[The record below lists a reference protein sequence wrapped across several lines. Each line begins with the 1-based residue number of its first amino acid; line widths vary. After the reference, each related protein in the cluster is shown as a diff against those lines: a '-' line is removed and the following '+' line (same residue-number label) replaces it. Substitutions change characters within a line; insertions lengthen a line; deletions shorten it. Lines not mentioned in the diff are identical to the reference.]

1 MFRFNLWPAIHDANA
16 TIWSSCAGVL
26 PDSGKSQSWWSDCC
40 NAAWIA
46 ARDIG
51 PLIWVYFPI
60 FNSVSIYFMIYI
72 YIFHDVY
79 FMMYISQY
87 IIVLVVSRGIIRDNV
102 IVLVSQQRIVTRIH
116 KENFS
121 RTWFQFIPGR
131 ALLKMNNA
139 HHDSLRLTDPC
150 AVFIC
155 ADSCEER
162 TCRRGS
168 SDQSAW

>member
-1 MFRFNLWPAIHDANA
+1 MFRFNLFVPFMMPMQHETCYNNLVQLCRRPAWQWKKSILVEWLLQCSLDSSPWHWPFNLGIFSN
-16 TIWSSCAGVL
+16 IWFC
-26 PDSGKSQSWWSDCC
+26 
-40 NAAWIA
+40 
-46 ARDIG
+46 
-51 PLIWVYFPI
+51 
-60 FNSVSIYFMIYI
+60 FN
-72 YIFHDVY
+72 IFHDIY